1 MKEKNNEQVVKVLMI
16 GPARS
21 VKGGMT
27 TVVDNYYEYGLD
39 KLVDLKYIETCN
51 DSNKVSKFIKE
62 IKGMRKFKKE
72 IDNFDIV
79 HIHMASRRSTFRKG
93 KYVRIAKSKNK
104 KVILHIHGAEYKLFY
119 NECNEKQKEY
129 VKETLALSDKV
140 IVLSEEW
147 KDYFKN
153 LVDEEKIVV
162 IYNSIV
168 IPENFEKN
176 LDTNKL
182 LFLGRIGQ
190 RKGIYDLIEV
200 IEALKE
206 IYPDIKLFVGGDGEV
221 ENLKEIINEKKL
233 EQNIEYIGWISG
245 KKKEDLLKECSFYI
259 LPSYNEGMPMSL
271 LEGMAYKNVVIST
284 RVGGIPKVIE
294 NNENGILINPG
305 DKEKLQQELTRL
317 LENKK
322 LRLNLSKEA
331 RNTIESKFNIKNNIR
346 TLVALYMK

>member
-51 DSNKVSKFIKE
+51 DSNKVSKLIKE
-62 IKGMRKFKKE
+62 IKGMREFKKE

-119 NECNEKQKEY
+119 NECDEKQKEY

-221 ENLKEIINEKKL
+221 EKLKEIINEKKL

-294 NNENGILINPG
+294 NNKNGILINPG

-317 LENKK
+317 LGNKK
-322 LRLNLSKEA
+322 LRLSLSKEA
-331 RNTIESKFNIKNNIR
+331 RNTIESKFNIENNIR